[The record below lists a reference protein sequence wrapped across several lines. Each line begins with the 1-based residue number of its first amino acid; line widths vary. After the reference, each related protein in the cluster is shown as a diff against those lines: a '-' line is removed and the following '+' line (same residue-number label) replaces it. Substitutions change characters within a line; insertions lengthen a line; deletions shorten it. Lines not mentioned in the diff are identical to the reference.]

1 MSIIWKESVSHHEGT
16 GCSQR
21 FGELAREP
29 VEPLVK
35 SCALCSTCRLDVPL
49 CVYVCVCVCVCVL
62 VCTCVCVSVW
72 VLVCTCVCVCVYV
85 CVCV

>member
-16 GCSQR
+16 GRSQR

-49 CVYVCVCVCVCVL
+49 CVYVCVCVGVGVH
-62 VCTCVCVSVW
+62 V
-72 VLVCTCVCVCVYV
+72 CVCVCVYV